1 MDISG
6 LSVSMSTSSIN
17 TGLEVA
23 MLSKVLDSAEI
34 AGEALNEMMEAVAIP
49 GLGEN
54 LDIRVL
60 FLIFGCDSSY
70 FDIMLYRT
78 SFPKKAKRPLS
89 NELPLAM
96 VFSSF

>member
-49 GLGEN
+49 GLG
-54 LDIRVL
+54 
-60 FLIFGCDSSY
+60 
-70 FDIMLYRT
+70 
-78 SFPKKAKRPLS
+78 
-89 NELPLAM
+89 
-96 VFSSF
+96 

>member
-17 TGLEVA
+17 TGLEIA

-34 AGEALNEMMEAVAIP
+34 AGEALNEMMDAVAIP

-54 LDIRVL
+54 LDIRV
-60 FLIFGCDSSY
+60 
-70 FDIMLYRT
+70 
-78 SFPKKAKRPLS
+78 
-89 NELPLAM
+89 
-96 VFSSF
+96 

>member
-34 AGEALNEMMEAVAIP
+34 AGEALNEMMEAVAI
-49 GLGEN
+49 L
-54 LDIRVL
+54 
-60 FLIFGCDSSY
+60 GCDSSY